1 MNEET
6 YQFFVLDLSNRK
18 EPIAYRAH
26 CPLKGKESAYKE
38 LRRLHANN
46 TQPHRLVIMRLPTGE
61 LRTVNPKGEIIKLK
75 KDIPPIKLGKY
86 LPPSAA

>member
-1 MNEET
+1 MSDGCFH
-6 YQFFVLDLSNRK
+6 FFLLDLSD
-18 EPIAYRAH
+18 PSAPTATRAH

-46 TQPHRLVIMRLPTGE
+46 TQPHKLVIMRLPTGD
-61 LRTVNPKGEIIKLK
+61 LRAINPKGEIIKLK